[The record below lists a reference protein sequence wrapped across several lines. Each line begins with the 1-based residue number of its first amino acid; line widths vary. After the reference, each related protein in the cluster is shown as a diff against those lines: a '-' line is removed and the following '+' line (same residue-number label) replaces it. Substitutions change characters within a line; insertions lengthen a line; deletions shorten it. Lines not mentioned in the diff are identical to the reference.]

1 MFNLPVFFIAFFIL
15 ICLNCPI
22 GYSMLLSSFT
32 YLVFRGTVSLSI
44 IPERITSGIYSFPLL
59 AIPLFILAGHIM
71 NTAGITRRIFDFCL
85 AFVGHVRGGL
95 AYVNVL
101 ASMVFAGITGSSM
114 ADVAGLGAVEIR
126 AMREEGYDA
135 GYSAAI
141 TAASSCIGPIIP
153 PSIIMIVIGVMA
165 EVSIG
170 RLFAAGFLP
179 GVMMGMSL
187 MLLIYYQGAFGN
199 RNFPKSRAKMSWRQR
214 VAATFRGLPAV
225 ISPVIIL
232 GGILLGIVT
241 PTEAGVIAVMY
252 SLFLG
257 LIYKELKLKNLFPV
271 FLDAAIATGVV
282 MLVIAGAQMFAWIV
296 TIERIASIVYIFIQ
310 SSVMSRWLILLLIN
324 LGVILLGCVIEG
336 IAIVMIVVPVLL
348 PAVTAL
354 GMNPVQFG
362 TFLSVN
368 IMIGLMTPPVGMSVY
383 VASNI
388 AGISVME
395 GFRKTLPFAVPIFVV
410 LLLTTYIPAV
420 SLFLPNLIFGV
431 GK

>member
-296 TIERIASIVYIFIQ
+296 TIERIASIVYTFIQ